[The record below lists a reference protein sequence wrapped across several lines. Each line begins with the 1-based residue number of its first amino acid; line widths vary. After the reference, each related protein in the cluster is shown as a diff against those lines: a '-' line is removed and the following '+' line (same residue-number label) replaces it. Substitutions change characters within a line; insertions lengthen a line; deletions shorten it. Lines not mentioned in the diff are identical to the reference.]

1 MRYRVAWWVILGPV
15 MSERGD
21 VIDQA
26 NDKAMALL
34 DVAAAEIRY
43 LAQHMQTG
51 EPGYCI
57 HCGRYSVRLVG
68 CACAPC
74 RDHYKLP

>member
-1 MRYRVAWWVILGPV
+1 

-26 NDKAMALL
+26 NDKAAALV
-34 DVAAAEIRY
+34 DSVATEIRY
-43 LAQHMQTG
+43 QASRMPVG
-51 EPGYCI
+51 EPGYC
-57 HCGRYSVRLVG
+57 HKCGEYSARLVG
-68 CACAPC
+68 NACAPC

>member
-1 MRYRVAWWVILGPV
+1 M

-26 NDKAMALL
+26 NDKAAALL
-34 DVAAAEIRY
+34 DSVATEIRY
-43 LAQHMQTG
+43 QASRMAAG
-51 EPGYCI
+51 EPGYCRK
-57 HCGRYSVRLVG
+57 CGEYSARLVG
-68 CACAPC
+68 KACAPC